1 MMDDYLKLKGVSKK
15 FPDFTL
21 KDISF
26 TLPKGY
32 IMGVIGPN
40 GAGKTTTIQLIL
52 NILEKDAGEVLV
64 FGMDNVKNEISIKQ
78 NVGVV
83 FDNIFYVD
91 SWSVRDTEK
100 ALSIFYEEWKHDV
113 FEEMITRFDLPWNKK
128 VSELSRGM
136 QMKLMLAA
144 AFSHNAKLLILDE
157 PTSGLDP
164 VMRDEFLEILQDYI
178 KDGERSVLFSTHI
191 TTDLEKIA
199 DYITFINQ
207 GKMFYTGSLEDLL
220 CGFRIIKGRP
230 KDLTKTIE
238 DKIIGLRSTDIGFEG
253 LIRIEDKVYFENFV
267 VDNATLDD
275 IVIHVSK
282 KEVRS

>member
-1 MMDDYLKLKGVSKK
+1 MTDDYLKLKGVSKK

-21 KDISF
+21 KDICF

-282 KEVRS
+282 KGVRS

>member
-1 MMDDYLKLKGVSKK
+1 MTDDYLKLKGVSKK

-21 KDISF
+21 KDICF

-32 IMGVIGPN
+32 IMGGIGPN

-230 KDLTKTIE
+230 KDLTKILE

-282 KEVRS
+282 KGVRS

>member
-83 FDNIFYVD
+83 FDNVFYVD
-91 SWSVRDTEK
+91 SWSVKDTEK

-113 FEEMITRFDLPWNKK
+113 FKEMITRFDLPWNKK

-164 VMRDEFLEILQDYI
+164 VMRDELLEILQDYI

-282 KEVRS
+282 KGVCL